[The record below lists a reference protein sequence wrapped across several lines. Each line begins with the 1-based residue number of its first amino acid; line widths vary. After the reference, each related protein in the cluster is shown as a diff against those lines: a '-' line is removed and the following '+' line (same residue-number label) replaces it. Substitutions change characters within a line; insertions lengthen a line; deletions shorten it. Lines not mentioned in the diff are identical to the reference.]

1 MMSGLLRSGVWWACL
16 LCLAAPPVAFAQTE
30 AGQYSGKRVRV
41 STIIAPK
48 VWHDGIVQSTSIT
61 HLKLQPLDSTAAMES
76 FAIADLQQLQVYS
89 GRSRRVKE
97 GFVAG
102 LATGILLG
110 GLLVALDVADSQSDV
125 SNAISVIVGTI
136 AISTGT
142 GIVIGAMVVRDDWR
156 KLPPSQLR
164 LGSRGGSPAVY
175 AGMQIR
181 LP

>member
-1 MMSGLLRSGVWWACL
+1 MKFFTLLLFVTAWVWCS
-16 LCLAAPPVAFAQTE
+16 TE
-30 AGQYSGKRVRV
+30 AHAQSNPERFIGERVRV
-41 STIIAPK
+41 STIMEPR
-48 VWHDGIVQSTSIT
+48 VWHDGVVQSTSVT
-61 HLKLQPLDSTAAMES
+61 HLTLRPMDSTASVES
-76 FAIADLQQLQVYS
+76 YSIADLEGLQVHL

-102 LATGILLG
+102 LATGVLLG

-175 AGMQIR
+175 AALQMH